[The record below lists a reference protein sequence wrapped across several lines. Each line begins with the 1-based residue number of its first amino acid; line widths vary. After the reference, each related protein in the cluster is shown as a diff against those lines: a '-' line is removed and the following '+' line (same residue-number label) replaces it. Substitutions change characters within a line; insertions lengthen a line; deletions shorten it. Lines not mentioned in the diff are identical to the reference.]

1 MKIFNEYLK
10 FQVNK
15 IFTCRTEEVTRVRPE
30 DVGYDQ
36 ARPLSLVTIT
46 FVMNM
51 NMVLVKG
58 QRL

>member
-1 MKIFNEYLK
+1 M
-10 FQVNK
+10 
-15 IFTCRTEEVTRVRPE
+15 RPE

-46 FVMNM
+46 FVNI

-58 QRL
+58 QRPELARPFSLL

>member
-1 MKIFNEYLK
+1 M
-10 FQVNK
+10 
-15 IFTCRTEEVTRVRPE
+15 RPE

-58 QRL
+58 QRPELARPFSLL